1 MQVDLANKKSLR
13 LFCMLI
19 LFTACISWAWYSY
32 VLNIGENYLLQNP
45 DFEVHK
51 FMPTLKVALVSVFFI
66 VHFVLALID
75 FLNRYWYWGLWL
87 VVVPIIV
94 GQVYFSVFGEV
105 AHIDHL
111 SVWVDYSFCLLML
124 IQICTASF
132 VRRRYLKPTA

>member
-32 VLNIGENYLLQNP
+32 VLNISENYLFQNP

-51 FMPTLKVALVSVFFI
+51 FMPTLQVVLVSVFFI
-66 VHFVLALID
+66 AHFVLA
-75 FLNRYWYWGLWL
+75 
-87 VVVPIIV
+87 PIIV

-105 AHIDHL
+105 AHIDSL
-111 SVWVDYSFCLLML
+111 SVWVDYPFCLLML

-132 VRRRYLKPTA
+132 VRRRYLKPNA

>member
-1 MQVDLANKKSLR
+1 
-13 LFCMLI
+13 MLI
-19 LFTACISWAWYSY
+19 LFTTCISWAWYSY
-32 VLNIGENYLLQNP
+32 VLNISERYLFQNP

-51 FMPTLKVALVSVFFI
+51 FMPILQVVLVSLFFI

-94 GQVYFSVFGEV
+94 GQVYFSVFGLV

-111 SVWVDYSFCLLML
+111 SVWVDYPFCLLML

-132 VRRRYLKPTA
+132 VRRRYLKPAP